1 MSDFFHEYPHA
12 PLTHHPPAPPPPPHR
27 YPYAGGAPDALPQ
40 QFTQRM
46 PALETLLPRVQQAL
60 RLAQTA
66 APYIKQYYPLVRQL
80 PFFLKM
86 LSAAPASTGSR
97 APSKTSQFPYETS
110 QHRDSEEEE
119 KEMTPPP
126 KLYV

>member
-1 MSDFFHEYPHA
+1 MP
-12 PLTHHPPAPPPPPHR
+12 R
-27 YPYAGGAPDALPQ
+27 
-40 QFTQRM
+40 QFTQTM

-66 APYIKQYYPLVRQL
+66 APYIKQYYPLVKQL

-86 LSAAPASTGSR
+86 LSAAPASTGSP
-97 APSKTSQFPYETS
+97 APSKTSEFPYELD
-110 QHRDSEEEE
+110 HDRGREEEEE